1 MLATNADG
9 VSGREMKHGLEN
21 VWWWESRAFSA
32 SNQSRAATTAPLLA
46 PSFSLSSTTI
56 TARNFF
62 YSTTLRRRRC
72 EWGTTAKQTQ
82 DDVCTTVRT
91 GTIWLLLPVDFD
103 FQSIKIRTWLS
114 NSFEKPVA
122 QWHCFESDFGM
133 VALLNWGAIHTRC
146 QRDSLPWSP
155 SNDSCIHKVIINDD
169 SWREWTEMIT

>member
-1 MLATNADG
+1 MVLVVARWNTVWKTFG
-9 VSGREMKHGLEN
+9 GGSRGLFPHPIN
-21 VWWWESRAFSA
+21 RVPP
-32 SNQSRAATTAPLLA
+32 QPPL
-46 PSFSLSSTTI
+46 FSLLRFLSLLPPSPLGIFSTLQLYEEEDASE
-56 TARNFF
+56 ARPQNR
-62 YSTTLRRRRC
+62 LRMTFAQPC
-72 EWGTTAKQTQ
+72 
-82 DDVCTTVRT
+82 VPVR
-91 GTIWLLLPVDFD
+91 WLLLRVDFD
-103 FQSIKIRTWLS
+103 FQHIKIRTWLS